1 MTPLELIDALA
12 EELEELFKDWRYKCK
27 KGDLIPINIY
37 KQDLPKLDIDY
48 SQDEM
53 PVPYLIVRL
62 IRGNDTGERNSNYVV
77 SVCIIAAVWDG
88 DNDSRGYRD
97 LQNILQEIYLRF
109 QKDNN
114 LRNKAAYTG
123 EWNWVA
129 QEDNYYPYFIG
140 ACNLDFRISAVRKE
154 DPFA

>member
-77 SVCIIAAVWDG
+77 SVCIIAG
-88 DNDSRGYRD
+88 D
-97 LQNILQEIYLRF
+97 
-109 QKDNN
+109 
-114 LRNKAAYTG
+114 
-123 EWNWVA
+123 
-129 QEDNYYPYFIG
+129 
-140 ACNLDFRISAVRKE
+140 
-154 DPFA
+154 